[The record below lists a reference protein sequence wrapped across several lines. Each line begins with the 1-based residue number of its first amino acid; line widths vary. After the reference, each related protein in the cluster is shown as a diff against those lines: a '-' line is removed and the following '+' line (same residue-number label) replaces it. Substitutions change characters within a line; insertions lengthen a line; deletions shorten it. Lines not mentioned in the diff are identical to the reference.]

1 MVVYLTL
8 DYYAPNKHFSKRYK
22 WTHNL
27 SIILVSFGTKSR
39 RLPWNYVKFI
49 FRKINL
55 VFIFYGV
62 ASGLRRTNFFSL
74 SSHVLMPHFLL
85 VRWLFRPDGLDS
97 EGRRSTILCKFLF
110 RVGARSM
117 SRANFPTI
125 WELGDSLMSGSGRDF
140 AVFRLKVCHGVE
152 ESRFL
157 WYLNCRNSARFSLY
171 TVGFRIITEESSCI
185 SWKAFHVSIE
195 S

>member
-8 DYYAPNKHFSKRYK
+8 EYYTPNKHFSKRYK
-22 WTHNL
+22 WTKNL
-27 SIILVSFGTKSR
+27 SLILVSFGTKIS

-49 FRKINL
+49 FRKINF

-62 ASGLRRTNFFSL
+62 AFGLRRPNFVFIVISRI
-74 SSHVLMPHFLL
+74 LMPHFLL
-85 VRWLFRPDGLDS
+85 VRWLFRPDGLDP
-97 EGRRSTILCKFLF
+97 EGRRPTILCKFLF

-117 SRANFPTI
+117 SHASFPTI
-125 WELGDSLMSGSGRDF
+125 WELRDLLMGGSGRDF
-140 AVFRLKVCHGVE
+140 AIFRLKVCHDVA

-157 WYLNCRNSARFSLY
+157 RYLNCRNSAQFSLY

-185 SWKAFHVSIE
+185 VWKVFTFP
-195 S
+195 